1 MSQNNGLKRL
11 KVVLMI
17 SAVAYMFYGIGF
29 LLIPGILVSL
39 SGEASLALG
48 WIRWSGG
55 PLIAL
60 GIGSIL
66 VYRKPQGQGV
76 FVVTSMLSGLLVG
89 LGLLYSKLFDGSTV
103 YTWFH
108 MTPCFINLAIFVLLL
123 WARQGAKEMLE

>member
-1 MSQNNGLKRL
+1 MSQENSVRRL
-11 KVVLMI
+11 KAVL
-17 SAVAYMFYGIGF
+17 AVTGVIYLFYGIGF
-29 LLIPGILVSL
+29 LIIPGFLVSI

-60 GIGSIL
+60 GIGSFL
-66 VYRKPQGQGV
+66 TYRKPRGQGV
-76 FVVTSMLSGLLVG
+76 FVTTSMISGLLVG

-108 MTPCFINLAIFVLLL
+108 MTPCVINLAMSALLL
-123 WARQGAKEMLE
+123 WARRGAKEILE